1 MNSMALK
8 KVNQISKWRSVP
20 RTAYPFGIVIHVSYF
35 LPVHPPHPL
44 ANPPTALVQGDTI
57 EEIYSKVKNVIWSQS
72 GPTIWVPSK
81 ESL

>member
-1 MNSMALK
+1 MEAIGNPDNPDSP
-8 KVNQISKWRSVP
+8 W
-20 RTAYPFGIVIHVSYF
+20 FIHVWFSLF
-35 LPVHPPHPL
+35 FFAVPSHR
-44 ANPPTALVQGDTI
+44 AALVQGDTI